1 MNETK
6 PTNENPPQKKRSR
19 RNYDAEFKKAAV
31 EHCARHGGDVHRMA
45 GELGV
50 NHRTLRDWVEAA
62 RATSAP
68 AAPPRT
74 VAELETEVRRL
85 KGELAR
91 VTEQRETGRRA
102 SGRGALP
109 VAGRFAQRLLRLA
122 AARCEPPPERG
133 CPTHRGVAARL

>member
-1 MNETK
+1 MLGRLDRTNCMNETK

-31 EHCARHGGDVHRMA
+31 EHCARHGGDVHRTA

-91 VTEQRETGRRA
+91 VTEQREP
-102 SGRGALP
+102 SG
-109 VAGRFAQRLLRLA
+109 
-122 AARCEPPPERG
+122 AR
-133 CPTHRGVAARL
+133 